1 MNRRHTLSFLCTLS
15 LALPACSR
23 ASSTASPTPS
33 ASASASATASVRHS
47 DADLKTLTVD
57 EVDALLAEHNGKT
70 FIYDNNPK
78 ERYEQGHLPSAT
90 WVNFRSLAARDLPAD
105 KSAALVFY
113 CASES

>member
-1 MNRRHTLSFLCTLS
+1 MNRRHTVYFLCTLA

-23 ASSTASPTPS
+23 TSSTASPAPP
-33 ASASASATASVRHS
+33 ASATASVKHS

-90 WVNFRSLAARDLPAD
+90 WVNFKSLTARDLPAD
-105 KSAALVFY
+105 KSATLVFY

>member
-1 MNRRHTLSFLCTLS
+1 MNRRHTLYFLCTLS

-23 ASSTASPTPS
+23 ASSTASPAP
-33 ASASASATASVRHS
+33 SASASATASVRHS
-47 DADLKTLTVD
+47 DVDLKTLTVD

-90 WVNFRSLAARDLPAD
+90 WVNFRSLTARDLPDD
-105 KSAALVFY
+105 KTATLVFY